1 MSAPYDGVVCVY
13 DPLESLK
20 GFSTNQ
26 THFMQEGGE
35 IGARYLCCQYTICTL
50 VQMLDGY
57 STKIA
62 LRSTHHDF
70 PSKQAV

>member
-35 IGARYLCCQYTICTL
+35 IGASYFCCQYTICTL

-62 LRSTHHDF
+62 
-70 PSKQAV
+70 PG